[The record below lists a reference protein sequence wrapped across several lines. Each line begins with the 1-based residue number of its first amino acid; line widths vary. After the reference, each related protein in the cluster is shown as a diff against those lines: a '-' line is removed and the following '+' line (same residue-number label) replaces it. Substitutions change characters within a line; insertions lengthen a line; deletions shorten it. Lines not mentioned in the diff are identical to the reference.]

1 MHFKVTL
8 DGSGKE
14 DCSTLTLPSS
24 LYVDW
29 DEISRLDR
37 ATEIVELVEGDT
49 DVEIPQVASNQDT
62 ILRLQLYGQ
71 SITLP
76 VHARYPLLKQR
87 AGVSESTLRQFSDAS
102 TKLSDGRLTPPT
114 KETIAQTSTPEL
126 LPGTPWPQLNHQLRR
141 GPHAGTRD
149 FRAAEK
155 HSKKEEYA
163 TGNLVCVLLKAN
175 TSQRVDVVVEWC
187 VWCIWCI
194 GRLGTCV
201 ATPWFQGPYK
211 HLLNIDRYSTSG

>member
-1 MHFKVTL
+1 MKIYPAQSMHFKVTL

-49 DVEIPQVASNQDT
+49 DVEIPQVASNEDT
-62 ILRLQLYGQ
+62 ILRLHLYGQ

-87 AGVSESTLRQFSDAS
+87 AGVSESTLVS
-102 TKLSDGRLTPPT
+102 TFHSCMGTPST
-114 KETIAQTSTPEL
+114 QSTQDTSTVYIPT
-126 LPGTPWPQLNHQLRR
+126 GSSNHRFVVAATTTAITLAGFVYILSCLFRR
-141 GPHAGTRD
+141 GHAKN
-149 FRAAEK
+149 E
-155 HSKKEEYA
+155 
-163 TGNLVCVLLKAN
+163 
-175 TSQRVDVVVEWC
+175 
-187 VWCIWCI
+187 
-194 GRLGTCV
+194 
-201 ATPWFQGPYK
+201 
-211 HLLNIDRYSTSG
+211 